1 MESYLVQVWVPA
13 DEAAADADLR
23 GVIRHVGSGVETPFH
38 GEAEGS
44 SPREW
49 CMTTTAATSIAN
61 NNGSGCR
68 DQASYRRDRMTAGS
82 L

>member
-38 GEAEGS
+38 GEAEVVRLLHQRPG
-44 SPREW
+44 
-49 CMTTTAATSIAN
+49 
-61 NNGSGCR
+61 R
-68 DQASYRRDRMTAGS
+68 DAGHDRTRRGG
-82 L
+82 